1 MKGYKR
7 LHTLQ
12 VNFNEVRPG
21 GVKYILRK
29 RVSVMCLLNAADEMQ
44 YAVVSEVSNVN
55 VARQMKSHWYSCEDD
70 VVWCTERRQAKK
82 LMHAQMKLLSAETR
96 EDLIRTGTAML

>member
-1 MKGYKR
+1 MKGLRR

-12 VNFNEVRPG
+12 VNFDEVRPG

-29 RVSVMCLLNAADEMQ
+29 RVSVMRVLPPTDNASFV
-44 YAVVSEVSNVN
+44 VVSEVSNIN

-82 LMHAQMKLLSAETR
+82 LMHMQMKLLAAETR
-96 EDLIRTGTAML
+96 EDLKK

>member
-12 VNFNEVRPG
+12 LDFKEIRPG

-29 RVSVMCLLNAADEMQ
+29 RVSVVRLANSVMNPS
-44 YAVVSEVSNVN
+44 YAVVSEVSNIN

-82 LMHAQMKLLSAETR
+82 LMHTQMKLLAAETR
-96 EDLIRTGTAML
+96 EDLIRTHTALN